1 MRIGWRTY
9 LKQAFRKKS
18 AYHAVGIAISLDTVT
33 FCALRRKDDALHV
46 VHEETVSFGQWG
58 KSLVRFTEKYN
69 LAGTPAYV
77 AFSIHWYQIL
87 QIDRP
92 TVEPEEMV
100 AAMSWSVKELTGSDQ
115 EMVIDYI
122 DLPVPLAGASKV
134 NVIALPK
141 KDVAVAC
148 EHIFD
153 SGLTLQQITV
163 EELATCDLL
172 ETTSDAI
179 LTLVQEAGEEI
190 CLNIVKNGQLYLSRR
205 LKGFEN
211 LGSFSKDELQMGI
224 GESLSVQVQRSM
236 DFYESQLRQAPV
248 RRIQLRLDT
257 QHVEALSLQINQVV
271 SAEVEEL
278 VPAGIVSDTQLPVHR
293 LNYTSLG
300 AALGAEVAQVAE
312 PTEASA

>member
-1 MRIGWRTY
+1 MRIGWRSY
-9 LKQAFRKKS
+9 LKQTFRKKS

-33 FCALRRKDDALHV
+33 FCALRKQGDALHV
-46 VHEETVSFGQWG
+46 AHEETVSFGQWG
-58 KSLVRFTEKYN
+58 KSLIRWTEKHN
-69 LAGTPAYV
+69 LAGTPTYV

-92 TVEPEEMV
+92 AVEEDEII
-100 AAMSWSVKELTGSDQ
+100 AAMSWSVKELTGSEQD
-115 EMVIDYI
+115 MVIDYI
-122 DLPVPLAGASKV
+122 DLPVPLAGAAKV

-141 KDVAVAC
+141 KDVAETC
-148 EHIFD
+148 EKIFE
-153 SGLTLQQITV
+153 SGLAMQQITV
-163 EELATCDLL
+163 EELATCDLV
-172 ETTSDAI
+172 ENSSDAV

-236 DFYESQLRQAPV
+236 DFYESQLRQGPV

-257 QHVEALSLQINQVV
+257 QHIDALSLQINQVV
-271 SAEVEEL
+271 NADVEGL
-278 VPAGIVSDTQLPVHR
+278 VPANIVSDTQSPVHR
-293 LNYTSLG
+293 LNYISLG
-300 AALGAEVAQVAE
+300 AALGADKALVAE
-312 PTEASA
+312 KTEAAA